1 MAISKPDADRIRAA
15 GDRATEALREA
26 RLGLGEILGET
37 SPLIFSRR
45 PAPHMPE
52 YLHPD
57 FPGREQARV
66 VARIERDLSRSTD
79 ADLPQVGSFHG

>member
-15 GDRATEALREA
+15 GDRATEALRRA
-26 RLGLGEILGET
+26 RLGPGEILGET
-37 SPLIFSRR
+37 SPLVFSRR

-52 YLHPD
+52 YLSPD
-57 FPGREQARV
+57 FPDRERARV
-66 VARIERDLSRSTD
+66 LARIERDHNRSTD